1 LKNIFNQDPVL
12 KKHATFFYF
21 QKQKKEKLCSIKLFM
36 AAINEGISAVSFCRQ
51 VAEWFPDMF
60 RDFYLVKNHKIH
72 KNSTT
77 TKAR

>member
-1 LKNIFNQDPVL
+1 LKNIFNQDPIL

-21 QKQKKEKLCSIKLFM
+21 QKHQKRKIMFYKTFM

-60 RDFYLVKNHKIH
+60 TTLYSEKSKNC
-72 KNSTT
+72 
-77 TKAR
+77 